1 MSSEQITLPDF
12 NLDSTQG
19 EINLSQF
26 PHDWLALYFYPRD
39 TTPGCTTQANDFSE
53 LKADFAALGVQLIGV
68 SRDSIKSHERFTEK
82 QNINSN
88 LISDSDEK
96 LCQHFGVLKEK
107 NMYGKQVIGIER
119 STFIFHQGT
128 LVQSFRK
135 VKAAGHAALILAE
148 IKSLQTAS

>member
-39 TTPGCTTQANDFSE
+39 STPGCTTQANDFSE

-82 QNINSN
+82 QNINFN

-148 IKSLQTAS
+148 IKSLQMAS